1 MLGQPPSGTPPLP
14 FQSTIQE
21 LQVTSAEGGVGTL
34 WVGCLWDSVSNQF
47 CWLLSHPS
55 AWFWHP
61 SVSVFVSERVSHHC
75 PMISVHNQRI
85 YFSYGA
91 SHRPLKSGP
100 LSPHLACRRFRIGQD
115 EARSWLVAPF
125 SRTNHS
131 AQGISCNKN
140 IYDSFFPFVFIARML
155 CRKRKTL
162 VRMTFSLFLFLK
174 KWKRPDFL
182 SEN

>member
-1 MLGQPPSGTPPLP
+1 MLGQPPSVTPPLP

-75 PMISVHNQRI
+75 PMISVHKQPKNLFFTYNRSKQYINSKHTRLCLFRAPSSHEHWLRWNPKVLHYGEQAESGRAPDLCYNSGTSTTSFWPPLMCMHLPS
-85 YFSYGA
+85 YFAMSI
-91 SHRPLKSGP
+91 PIK
-100 LSPHLACRRFRIGQD
+100 
-115 EARSWLVAPF
+115 
-125 SRTNHS
+125 
-131 AQGISCNKN
+131 
-140 IYDSFFPFVFIARML
+140 
-155 CRKRKTL
+155 
-162 VRMTFSLFLFLK
+162 
-174 KWKRPDFL
+174 
-182 SEN
+182 